1 MKKTNA
7 KLNRYVF
14 AVEDIP
20 DNPEKV
26 TVFECIEK
34 VADGMKGTS
43 AKLIAIDECTHITA
57 EKLEKAIEKIREII
71 SEPILREIQ
80 ITKEGFLII
89 NKHYPSE
96 TKYNY
101 LFGISVYIVDDIKDD
116 EIRLLYSDGKE
127 KVIKLYANR
136 GFKNC

>member
-1 MKKTNA
+1 MKEIYTP
-7 KLNRYVF
+7 
-14 AVEDIP
+14 ED
-20 DNPEKV
+20 
-26 TVFECIEK
+26 
-34 VADGMKGTS
+34 MKGMS
-43 AKLIAIDECTHITA
+43 CKLVEIDECTYITA

-96 TKYNY
+96 TKCNY
-101 LFGISVYIVDDIKDD
+101 LFGVSVYIVDDIKDD

-127 KVIKLYANR
+127 EVIKLYVNR
-136 GFKNC
+136 GV